1 MTTTRQKR
9 GGISEPEKK
18 IVAARQHWKCNI
30 CRGLLPATYQIDH
43 VVALVDG
50 GPDDAGNAQAPC
62 PNCHAEKTQVE
73 HIRRVKIASS
83 RSKEKMYEDR
93 EYIFVS
99 KTRVV
104 CTLCRRER
112 PAAAEH
118 SVCQAIEDPGFAARC
133 VESRLSK
140 FAFVPGN

>member
-1 MTTTRQKR
+1 
-9 GGISEPEKK
+9 
-18 IVAARQHWKCNI
+18 
-30 CRGLLPATYQIDH
+30 
-43 VVALVDG
+43 
-50 GPDDAGNAQAPC
+50 
-62 PNCHAEKTQVE
+62 
-73 HIRRVKIASS
+73 
-83 RSKEKMYEDR
+83 MYEDR
-93 EYIFVS
+93 EDIFVS

-140 FAFVPGN
+140 FAFVPRN